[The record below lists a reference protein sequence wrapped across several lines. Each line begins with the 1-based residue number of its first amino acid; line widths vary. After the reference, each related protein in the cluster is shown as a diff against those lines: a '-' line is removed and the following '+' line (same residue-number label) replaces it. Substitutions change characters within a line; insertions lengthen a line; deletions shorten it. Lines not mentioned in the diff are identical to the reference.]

1 MRLAGVLRVVVVFIT
16 VGVTWFIAS
25 NFLNIDWNLKLLKG
39 RETKDAAPRVLTY
52 KCGTSQPCPKN
63 HFAFKIESGAA
74 NVVGPRICF
83 EGKILMSSVKNNV
96 GPGINIALLDGA
108 TGEEIETN
116 YFNMYS
122 GDVKPLID
130 FMAKIKPGTL
140 VLAASYDDIA
150 TKMNPE
156 ARKYFTEM
164 GSSLIDTV
172 KFRDNWIFAGAKGI
186 QEKSPFEQYI
196 KNNGTVNKYE
206 GWPELI
212 AMTGCIPQKMD

>member
-1 MRLAGVLRVVVVFIT
+1 MRLAAFLRIVVVFVT
-16 VGVTWFIAS
+16 VGLTWFLAS
-25 NFLNIDWNLKLLKG
+25 NFFSIDWKLKLLRG
-39 RETKDAAPRVLTY
+39 SDTRELAPRVLTY

-96 GPGINIALLDGA
+96 GPGINLALVDGA
-108 TGEEIETN
+108 TGEEIENN

-122 GDVKPLID
+122 GDVKPLKE
-130 FMAKIKPGTL
+130 FLSKIKPNTI
-140 VLAASYDDIA
+140 VLAASYDDIS
-150 TKMNPE
+150 TKMDAE
-156 ARKYFTEM
+156 ARKHFVDM
-164 GSSLIDTV
+164 GSSLIESV
-172 KFRDNWIFAGAKGI
+172 KFRDNWIFVGAKGI
-186 QEKSPFEQYI
+186 QHKSPFEQHI
-196 KNNGTVNKYE
+196 KNNATANKYE